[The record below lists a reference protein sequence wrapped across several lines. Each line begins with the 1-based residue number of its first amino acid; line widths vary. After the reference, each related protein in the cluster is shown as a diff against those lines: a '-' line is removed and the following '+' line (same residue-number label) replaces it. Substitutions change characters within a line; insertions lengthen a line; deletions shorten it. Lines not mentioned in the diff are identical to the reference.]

1 MTNKITKRKIEKRVN
16 YKTNEHKVEL
26 IRELKKQK
34 SKFWITIAKYL
45 ANSKRKQV
53 EVNLEKL
60 NQLTKS
66 KDIIIVPGKVL
77 GKGNLE
83 HEITLACFK
92 LTDSAKEKMG
102 KSKIVEIKDLLKEK
116 PSNIKLII

>member
-1 MTNKITKRKIEKRVN
+1 MTKKITKRKIEKRIV
-16 YKTNEHKVEL
+16 YKTNEAKVEL

-34 SKFWITIAKYL
+34 AKIWTIIAKYL
-45 ANSKRKQV
+45 ANPKRKQIG
-53 EVNLEKL
+53 VNLEKL
-60 NQLTKS
+60 NKLTKD
-66 KDIIIVPGKVL
+66 KDIVIVPGKVL

-102 KSKIVEIKDLLKEK
+102 KSKIVDIKSLLGEK